1 MRICMEC
8 QPRALFPLLL
18 VEDLPTEPPIIP
30 LQVLGSFHRPKL
42 QRTLPQTSLGWFWTW
57 DSFLNAGHRYYLI
70 TSTTV
75 FFFKPQMSEISRSQW
90 VLVILFLHYNLPC
103 LTFQSVSHVFDS
115 RYAQALG
122 TLFKLVFLW
131 KTPHGECEN
140 RGFPFQPLNQ
150 PRKIRPSKRRIS
162 GRLQGDVWAITW
174 WCGTA
179 KLHSPMIGGKY
190 LELKMPARG
199 LFLDWKFVVWPSF
212 WRVDLQRSFGF

>member
-1 MRICMEC
+1 MRISWNVSQGLCFRC
-8 QPRALFPLLL
+8 SLWKICRRSPHHPLAGAR
-18 VEDLPTEPPIIP
+18 IIP
-30 LQVLGSFHRPKL
+30 PPEAATHLGSNRLGMILDFWNMVFFKMRVIGTSWSQVLQL
-42 QRTLPQTSLGWFWTW
+42 
-57 DSFLNAGHRYYLI
+57 
-70 TSTTV
+70 
-75 FFFKPQMSEISRSQW
+75 FFQAQNSEISRSQW
-90 VLVILFLHYNLPC
+90 VYYSFPPLQPW

-131 KTPHGECEN
+131 KTLHGECEN

-179 KLHSPMIGGKY
+179 KPHSPMIGGKY